1 MEPLPP
7 AAVAALQAGN
17 KIEAIRMV
25 REARNLG
32 LKEAKDAVDAYLATQ
47 PALQASLAERAKE
60 AQQMALRWLA
70 GVVLLLVALY
80 FVLR

>member
-1 MEPLPP
+1 
-7 AAVAALQAGN
+7 VAALQAGN